1 MAAGARRDIVDE
13 VRTALAAAGDP
24 AAAPAMQAY
33 MKSAL
38 PYYGVRVPE
47 VRRIVRPIYAAHPLG
62 GRAAWEATV
71 RAMYDEATHRE
82 ERYAALALVGH
93 RLYSALADAEAM
105 PLYEHLIRA
114 GAWWDLV
121 DDVSHQ
127 VGRALRADRRN
138 VTAVLDRWIR
148 ADDLWLRRS
157 SIICQ
162 LGHKDGTDRAL
173 LARAIEANV
182 EDRDFFIRKAI
193 GWALRDLSTSD
204 PDWVRAF
211 VSDHEADLSP
221 LSRRE
226 AMRRLPPDDML

>member
-1 MAAGARRDIVDE
+1 MASGARRDIVDE
-13 VRTALAAAGDP
+13 VRAALAAAGDP

-38 PYYGVRVPE
+38 PYYGVRVPA
-47 VRRIVRPIYAAHPLG
+47 VRKVTRAIYAARPID

-93 RLYSALADAEAM
+93 RLYSEFVDADAM
-105 PLYEHLIRA
+105 PLYEHLIRV

-121 DDVSHQ
+121 DDTSHQ
-127 VGRALRADRRN
+127 VGRALRADRSR

-148 ADDLWLRRS
+148 ADDLWVRRS

-162 LGHKDGTDRAL
+162 LGHKSDTDRAL
-173 LARAIEANV
+173 LTRAIEASIG
-182 EDRDFFIRKAI
+182 DRDFFIRKAI
-193 GWALRDLSTSD
+193 GWALRELSSSA

-211 VSDHEADLSP
+211 VSDHESDLSP

-226 AMRRLPPDDML
+226 AMRRLR

>member
-1 MAAGARRDIVDE
+1 MASGARRDIVDE
-13 VRTALAAAGDP
+13 VRAALAAAGDP

-33 MKSAL
+33 MKSAM

-47 VRRIVRPIYAAHPLG
+47 VRKIARATYAARRID

-71 RAMYDEATHRE
+71 RTMYDEATHRE

-93 RLYSALADAEAM
+93 RLYAAFADADAM
-105 PLYEHLIRA
+105 PLYEHLIRV

-121 DDVSHQ
+121 DDTSHQ
-127 VGRALRADRRN
+127 VGVALRADRSR
-138 VTAVLDRWIR
+138 VSAVLDRWTR
-148 ADDLWLRRS
+148 AGDLWLRRS

-162 LGHKDGTDRAL
+162 LGHKAGTDRAL
-173 LARAIEANV
+173 LTRAIEASI
-182 EDRDFFIRKAI
+182 DDGDFFIRKAI
-193 GWALRDLSTSD
+193 GWALRDLSTTD

-211 VSDHEADLSP
+211 VSDHESDLSP

-226 AMRRLPPDDML
+226 AMRRIS